1 VVKCCE
7 GSQHIELCT
16 VTASLPP
23 NMTMLDPGG
32 TVTIGACYSCLHV
45 VDGLGACSPSI
56 WCARQATLHIC
67 FFVCHMS
74 GWHTVLS
81 ADLMM
86 TTVLAASRCR
96 CVFSQSCSLS
106 PSVTRFMRSGRSSKT
121 TTGQQSVRASL
132 IGVQNGLDWG
142 KPAAPAQRMRRHN
155 STAWDDGE
163 AFHSSSS
170 RDKLQ
175 ANDSH

>member
-1 VVKCCE
+1 MTDGIIKQDKPAMCML
-7 GSQHIELCT
+7 GTWSNAARDHKHIELCT

-32 TVTIGACYSCLHV
+32 TVTIGACYPCLHV

-67 FFVCHMS
+67 FFVCHMN

-96 CVFSQSCSLS
+96 CVFSQSCSLL

-121 TTGQQSVRASL
+121 TTGQQACEH
-132 IGVQNGLDWG
+132 
-142 KPAAPAQRMRRHN
+142 P
-155 STAWDDGE
+155 
-163 AFHSSSS
+163 
-170 RDKLQ
+170 
-175 ANDSH
+175 